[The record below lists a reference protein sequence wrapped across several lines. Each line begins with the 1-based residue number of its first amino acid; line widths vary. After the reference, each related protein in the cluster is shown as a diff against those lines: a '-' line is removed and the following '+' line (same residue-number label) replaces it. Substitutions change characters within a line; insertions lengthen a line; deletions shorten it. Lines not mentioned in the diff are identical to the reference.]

1 MRSGSEGSQVAMAVA
16 EAEDVERRNGTRKHA
31 RTTLL
36 LPALLLPLLLTL
48 AACGGASR
56 ANGSGSGGARGGTD
70 GKGAVTLHVGDQKGG
85 SEAVL
90 RAAGELKDLPY
101 RIQWSTFTSG
111 PPLLEAVN
119 AGAVDVGGVGN
130 TPPVFAAAANSKFK
144 VIAATHGSSAGE
156 TVLVK
161 KDSPLTRPAQLKG
174 RSIAVAQGSSA
185 HYQLVASLKKAGLTP
200 QDVTLNHLQPA
211 DALAAFSRGRVDA
224 WAVWDPYTSQ
234 ALDQTDARILTTGEG
249 VVNGLS
255 FQVAAP
261 AALDDPEKSAA
272 LKDYV
277 GRLRRAQDWV
287 HRHPD
292 AWAKAWAAETGLPRD
307 VALAAVRRTRGT
319 AVTVALDRSA
329 VASEQQIADT
339 FAALRLIPG
348 RVDFSSFVDTRFNGG
363 LPPSSTAPRTYG
375 SQGTGS
381 SPGAGSLP
389 HTDSSSGK
397 AG

>member
-1 MRSGSEGSQVAMAVA
+1 MRPVSESAQVT
-16 EAEDVERRNGTRKHA
+16 EDMKPRNRA
-31 RTTLL
+31 ALL

-48 AACGGASR
+48 TACGGASR
-56 ANGSGSGGARGGTD
+56 ANGSGGGGARGGTD
-70 GKGAVTLHVGDQKGG
+70 GKGSVTLNVGDQKGG

-90 RAAGELKDLPY
+90 RAAGDLKDLPY

-130 TPPVFAAAANSKFK
+130 TPPVFAAAAHSKFK

-161 KDSPLTRPAQLKG
+161 KDSPLTGPEQLKG
-174 RSIAVAQGSSA
+174 KSIAVAQGSSA
-185 HYQLVASLKKAGLTP
+185 HYQLVASLKKAGLAP
-200 QDVTLNHLQPA
+200 RDVTLNYLQPA

-261 AALDDPEKSAA
+261 AALDDPKKSAA

-277 GRLRRAQDWV
+277 ERLRRAQDWV

-292 AWAKAWAAETGLPRD
+292 AWAEAWAAETGLPRD
-307 VALAAVRRTRGT
+307 VALAAVKRTRGT
-319 AVTVALDRSA
+319 AVTVALDRPA

-339 FAALRLIPG
+339 FAALKLIPG

-375 SQGTGS
+375 PDSA
-381 SPGAGSLP
+381 PGAHGS
-389 HTDSSSGK
+389 HTSHSSQGK